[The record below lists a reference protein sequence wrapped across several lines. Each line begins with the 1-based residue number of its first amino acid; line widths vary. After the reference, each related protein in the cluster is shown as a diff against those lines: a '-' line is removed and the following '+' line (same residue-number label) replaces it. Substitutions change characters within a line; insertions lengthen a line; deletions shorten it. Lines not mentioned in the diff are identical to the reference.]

1 MKTTLCVKVLPNAS
15 VNEIVGFEGDALKI
29 RIKAPPEK
37 DKANVELIR
46 FLAKKLK
53 ISRSD
58 ITLLKG
64 RKSKLKLLEIENISY
79 EKLLEKI
86 NLS

>member
-1 MKTTLCVKVLPNAS
+1 MKTTLSVKVVPNAS
-15 VNEIVGFEGDALKI
+15 KNEIVGFEGDYLKI

-64 RKSKLKLLEIENISY
+64 RTSKLKLLEIENISY
-79 EKLLEKI
+79 EMLLKRI
-86 NLS
+86 NAS